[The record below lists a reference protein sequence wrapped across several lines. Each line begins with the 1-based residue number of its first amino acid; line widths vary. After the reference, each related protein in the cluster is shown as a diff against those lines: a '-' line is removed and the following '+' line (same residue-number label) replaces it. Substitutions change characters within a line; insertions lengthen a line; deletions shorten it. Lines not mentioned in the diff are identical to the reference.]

1 MLRFLGKGWRV
12 YWSFLL
18 PLWVWIFSFT
28 AAFGVERFPPPE
40 FEETYQMPVTT
51 APPPR
56 ANYMDTVD
64 VVVLVAC
71 LLISSYFVLVKRSR
85 RMIFGLTVF
94 SLAYFGFYRKG
105 CVCAIG
111 STQDVVLAFFDT
123 HYAVPLTVVLFFL
136 LPLIFTLACGRTF
149 CAAVCPLGA
158 IQDLFLIKPIKTPRW
173 LDASLGLIPFF
184 YLGAAVLFAATGSA
198 FIICRYDPFVS
209 FFRRTGNL
217 NIILWGVV
225 LLAIG
230 IFIGRPYCRFLCPY
244 GAILKV
250 LSKFSRWNVI
260 LTGSDCLRCEIC
272 DVACPY
278 NAIEDPADPKE
289 SNKKYWPKLAIWLCL
304 LPLWVWLGA
313 LIGGTLS
320 TSMSM
325 VHPTVSLAER
335 MALEESGKEKE
346 ATDASK
352 AFRLTGK
359 PVNDLYAEALSIR
372 KKFETGCW
380 LFGAFCGLVV
390 GIKLASMAIPK
401 TNTEYAPQ
409 HGDCVACGR
418 CYSYCP
424 KELSRVKKFQNKK
437 VIPLKPV

>member
-1 MLRFLGKGWRV
+1 M
-12 YWSFLL
+12 
-18 PLWVWIFSFT
+18 
-28 AAFGVERFPPPE
+28 
-40 FEETYQMPVTT
+40 
-51 APPPR
+51 
-56 ANYMDTVD
+56 
-64 VVVLVAC
+64 
-71 LLISSYFVLVKRSR
+71 
-85 RMIFGLTVF
+85 
-94 SLAYFGFYRKG
+94 
-105 CVCAIG
+105 
-111 STQDVVLAFFDT
+111 
-123 HYAVPLTVVLFFL
+123 
-136 LPLIFTLACGRTF
+136 
-149 CAAVCPLGA
+149 
-158 IQDLFLIKPIKTPRW
+158 
-173 LDASLGLIPFF
+173 
-184 YLGAAVLFAATGSA
+184 
-198 FIICRYDPFVS
+198 
-209 FFRRTGNL
+209 
-217 NIILWGVV
+217 

-289 SNKKYWPKLAIWLCL
+289 SNKKYWPKLAICLCL